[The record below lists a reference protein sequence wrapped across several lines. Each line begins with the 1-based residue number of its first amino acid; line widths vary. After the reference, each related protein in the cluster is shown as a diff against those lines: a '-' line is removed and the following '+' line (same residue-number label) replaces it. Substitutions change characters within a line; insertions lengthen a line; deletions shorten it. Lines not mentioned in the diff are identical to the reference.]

1 MGAGFSATGSETE
14 CNPKDVAAYIKK
26 KMEEQSKRDTEED
39 DDNESGTK
47 YIFLDSLTVSAVRY

>member
-1 MGAGFSATGSETE
+1 ML
-14 CNPKDVAAYIKK
+14 AYIKK

-47 YIFLDSLTVSAVRY
+47 YIFLDSLTVSAVRYKNFSIFTFLFFYLFFAVV

>member
-1 MGAGFSATGSETE
+1 M
-14 CNPKDVAAYIKK
+14 AAYIKK

-47 YIFLDSLTVSAVRY
+47 YIFLDSSTKFDVDTEFLIF